1 MISSQKERL
10 RKTFSMRQNNICR
23 IPFHMSDLL
32 LVCSSFIC
40 LLGIVL
46 PIQIV
51 KFCTVPSSW
60 YFAIVSIPQS
70 SKQNGVVM
78 RSNVDGCQNVL
89 NVSFVDSGSSI
100 RFKMSNT
107 SQNFWGEK
115 RLSRDYLFLRI
126 CIKMS

>member
-1 MISSQKERL
+1 M
-10 RKTFSMRQNNICR
+10 
-23 IPFHMSDLL
+23 
-32 LVCSSFIC
+32 C

-78 RSNVDGCQNVL
+78 RRNVDGCQNVL
-89 NVSFVDSGSSI
+89 NVSFVDSSSSI

-115 RLSRDYLFLRI
+115 KTLARLFVSENLHQNVLVI
-126 CIKMS
+126 SLVNIIV